1 MPFGLGL
8 GVLFLSLCPGRS
20 SNKFGLLAGQMFAVD
35 DPQVIWLG

>member
-20 SNKFGLLAGQMFAVD
+20 SNKFGLSPVR
-35 DPQVIWLG
+35 WSRWTTRR